1 MKIWKFLLVLVPCVL
16 FAQVN
21 TEKLRNDKKKGFSG
35 NVSLGYGM
43 VMGNSE
49 YLNFTPNLRLD
60 YNTENFIN
68 FISASYNRKQSELD
82 KDKENLLEHKG
93 FAHIRSARVINP
105 FLSWEEFGQWEFNE
119 FINLKSRLLAGT
131 GARMDLLNS
140 REDLPVSLILGV
152 GGMYEDEDY
161 DQGSDKELLRST
173 NYLTFIWN
181 ISEKAL
187 IQTTNYYQF
196 AVIEPEDYRIISES
210 ALKFNVSSWLIFGT
224 TVSLRYDNDP
234 TEGVKKKYDVELNN
248 NLTVS
253 F

>member
-1 MKIWKFLLVLVPCVL
+1 MKFWKCMFILIPCML

-21 TEKLRNDKKKGFSG
+21 TEKLRDDKKKGFSG
-35 NVSLGYGM
+35 NVSLGYSM

-49 YLNFTPNLRLD
+49 YLNFIPTLRLD
-60 YNTENFIN
+60 YNTENYIN

-82 KDKENLLEHKG
+82 KDKKNLLEHKG
-93 FAHIRSARVINP
+93 FAHIRSARIINP

-119 FINLKSRLLAGT
+119 FINLKNRLLLGT
-131 GARMDLLNS
+131 GARLNLLNS
-140 REDLPVSLILGV
+140 REDLPVSLILGI

-161 DQGSDKELLRST
+161 DLGNDKELFRST

-181 ISEKAL
+181 ITKNAR

-196 AVIEPEDYRIISES
+196 AIEEPEDFRIISES
-210 ALKFNVSSWLIFGT
+210 SLKFNLSSWLIFGT
-224 TVSLRYDNDP
+224 SAALRYDNDP

-248 NLTVS
+248 SLTIA